1 MLILLVN
8 LIIYERCLNN
18 IPQHHIQITPI
29 SPVSILQ
36 NSPLYSPVKDPPC
49 SPSTSLPSPLIHEGS
64 NEGFE
69 MENYNVHTIEEE
81 EEEVEMTTMWS
92 SADSDEGI
100 ESEEGDDKGCSYE
113 SNQNCSDI
121 DGSAFKQLILLNA
134 GEEENLTKSYGLVS
148 SYRDREELGQ
158 KVRGGNR
165 QTQRELISEE
175 LTV

>member
-1 MLILLVN
+1 MEVDS
-8 LIIYERCLNN
+8 LNN
-18 IPQHHIQITPI
+18 IPQHHMRIAPI

-69 MENYNVHTIEEE
+69 MENYNVHIVAEE

-100 ESEEGDDKGCSYE
+100 ESEEGDDKSGV
-113 SNQNCSDI
+113 
-121 DGSAFKQLILLNA
+121 K
-134 GEEENLTKSYGLVS
+134 
-148 SYRDREELGQ
+148 
-158 KVRGGNR
+158 
-165 QTQRELISEE
+165 E
-175 LTV
+175 LT